1 MKGIV
6 QHYQDTKVIPL
17 GGGTDRR
24 ILSYDDSLMAV
35 EVSFETGSEGAPH
48 THPHTQLSY
57 VLSGS
62 FRYSVEDESVILNP
76 GDSIVVPSGL
86 THGTVC
92 LEKGVI
98 RALALLQGDQ
108 NGLSIPWIFNDSTDP
123 TAFIA
128 TITSALSPGV

>member
-6 QHYQDTKVIPL
+6 RHRSDLTVTSL
-17 GGGTDRR
+17 GGGVERS
-24 ILSYDDSLMAV
+24 ILAYNDPLMAV

-62 FRYSVEDESVILNP
+62 FRYSVEEESVILNP
-76 GDSIVVPSGL
+76 GDSVVVPAGL

-92 LEKGVI
+92 LDKGV
-98 RALALLQGDQ
+98 LLDVFT
-108 NGLSIPWIFNDSTDP
+108 PKRED
-123 TAFIA
+123 FIK
-128 TITSALSPGV
+128 

>member
-6 QHYQDTKVIPL
+6 RHHQDTKAIDL
-17 GGGTDRR
+17 GGGTERR
-24 ILSYDDSLMAV
+24 ILAYNSPLMAV
-35 EVSFETGSEGAPH
+35 EVAFETGSEGAPH

-62 FRYSVEDESVILNP
+62 FRYAVEDESVILNP

-92 LEKGVI
+92 LQKGI
-98 RALALLQGDQ
+98 LLDVFTPQRDDF
-108 NGLSIPWIFNDSTDP
+108 L
-123 TAFIA
+123 
-128 TITSALSPGV
+128 

>member
-6 QHYQDTKVIPL
+6 KLHSDTNVIPL

-35 EVSFETGSEGAPH
+35 EVCFETGSEGAPH

-62 FRYSVEDESVILNP
+62 FRYSVEDESVVLNP

-86 THGTVC
+86 VHGTVC
-92 LEKGVI
+92 LSKGV
-98 RALALLQGDQ
+98 LLDVFTPKRDDF
-108 NGLSIPWIFNDSTDP
+108 LK
-123 TAFIA
+123 A
-128 TITSALSPGV
+128 